1 MSNYQE
7 LALYKAD
14 DLTSSTTSSNWSL
27 YTKPSGTFD
36 ATETSMYAEIISLA
50 STTNYGGAS
59 LGNQTERYLVAIA
72 THEDTSGSI
81 VYDAQTSAKYN
92 SHMSNGRSLN
102 DIFTSESVYTFTP
115 NHTSFS
121 ALQTDL
127 EDDGK
132 HFISSVYSTGGTDYN
147 VFYLIVDKNN
157 LTGGSGPSG
166 GTTVDGYSWD
176 TAYTADST
184 KYGTWDF
191 TDPDFP
197 SSISKVNKPTDRIDR
212 VYKDL
217 TTNDYFS
224 SKDSQITAFLLQ
236 QLFIDQGRTVIDKLK
251 KFGEVNNNDHYT
263 NI

>member
-7 LALYKAD
+7 LALYKAN
-14 DLTSSTTSSNWSL
+14 DLTTSTTSANWSL

-36 ATETSMYAEIISLA
+36 VTETSMYAEIIGLA

-59 LGNQTERYLVAIA
+59 LANQSERYLVAIA
-72 THEDTSGSI
+72 SDSDTSGSV

-132 HFISSVYSTGGTDYN
+132 HFISSTFSTGGTDYN
-147 VFYLIVDKNN
+147 VYYLIVDKNN
-157 LTGGSGPSG
+157 LGSSGGSSG
-166 GTTVDGYSWD
+166 SSSSAANSLMSWAYS
-176 TAYTADST
+176 SQSL
-184 KYGTWDF
+184 
-191 TDPDFP
+191 TDPNQIMGWNEVTPTITQVGTPLDWRTELRNKIT
-197 SSISKVNKPTDRIDR
+197 SSSYDIENLIF
-212 VYKDL
+212 
-217 TTNDYFS
+217 DYLVDEEMKSNYTFHEYL
-224 SKDSQITAFLLQ
+224 A
-236 QLFIDQGRTVIDKLK
+236 K
-251 KFGEVNNNDHYT
+251 KG
-263 NI
+263 I